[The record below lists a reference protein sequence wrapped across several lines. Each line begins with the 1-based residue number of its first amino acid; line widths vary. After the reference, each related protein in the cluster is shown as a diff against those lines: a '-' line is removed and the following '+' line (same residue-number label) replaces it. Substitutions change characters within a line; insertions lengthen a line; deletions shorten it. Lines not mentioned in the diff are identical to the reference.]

1 MEFAVVQD
9 QDADLRPDINN
20 LPDNFYVQDEL
31 EIKANEDEHHL
42 SEELPRVSPRE
53 LAEL

>member
-1 MEFAVVQD
+1 MQD

-31 EIKANEDEHHL
+31 EIRADVVGHL
-42 SEELPRVSPRE
+42 IREEIPLMPVV
-53 LAEL
+53 LAEP